1 MSEPKCPHCGND
13 PLTTV
18 EFCQRCGKEMGESG
32 QDGNGWN
39 CTCPRCG
46 NNTWTIV
53 CAICGDP
60 VDERDGHGGVT

>member
-39 CTCPRCG
+39 CTCPRCSRG
-46 NNTWTIV
+46 S
-53 CAICGDP
+53 
-60 VDERDGHGGVT
+60 